1 MNLNQKMIEE
11 TFESCHVGNEIDVVI
26 IYEYLFSFHT
36 ELFQEI

>member
-1 MNLNQKMIEE
+1 MNLNQKLIEE
-11 TFESCHVGNEIDVVI
+11 TFESCYVGNKIYAVI